1 MLSLARI
8 FSGCWALLL
17 DSTWFGPA
25 SSSHRTPPPISS
37 CPDTEQTHPEPWK
50 EIHDTWG
57 SKKQTVRS
65 QVPVILTFHSKD
77 SSHKSWVSSIPKPL
91 VTKQNVCTHPQQEL
105 IAWSKLLKSCIV
117 SASARHRPGAGRQ
130 HHCPFKQH
138 VTYIWRLCKG
148 ATASS
153 NQWAYVEELCHR
165 NKSYHFRS
173 HNKQLQLWTSPRCLL
188 NYYLGQAE
196 VHLVKIELPFFERRR
211 KCFSLHCS
219 YHCWGN
225 QAGICFQ

>member
-1 MLSLARI
+1 MLSLAVGLCLVWTCL
-8 FSGCWALLL
+8 FLPLHTTPHLLL
-17 DSTWFGPA
+17 SWHWADPP
-25 SSSHRTPPPISS
+25 RTLEGNSWYMRLQRS
-37 CPDTEQTHPEPWK
+37 RL
-50 EIHDTWG
+50 WG
-57 SKKQTVRS
+57 ARYQLFSPFTPKT
-65 QVPVILTFHSKD
+65 P
-77 SSHKSWVSSIPKPL
+77 HKSWVSSIPKPL
-91 VTKQNVCTHPQQEL
+91 VSKQNVCTHPQQEL
-105 IAWSKLLKSCIV
+105 IAWSKLLKSCIL

-153 NQWAYVEELCHR
+153 NLWAYVEELCHR

-173 HNKQLQLWTSPRCLL
+173 HNKQLQLWTSPRRLL

-196 VHLVKIELPFFERRR
+196 VHLVKIELPFFERRH